1 MIENRTFM
9 NEESSY
15 SKWDNIKPLLIY
27 VFIVYPYSY
36 DEIKK
41 GKNRTLLE
49 VYNHVI

>member
-15 SKWDNIKPLLIY
+15 SEWDNIKSLLTY
-27 VFIVYPYSY
+27 VFIMYPHSN
-36 DEIKK
+36 DEVKK

-49 VYNHVI
+49 IYNHVI